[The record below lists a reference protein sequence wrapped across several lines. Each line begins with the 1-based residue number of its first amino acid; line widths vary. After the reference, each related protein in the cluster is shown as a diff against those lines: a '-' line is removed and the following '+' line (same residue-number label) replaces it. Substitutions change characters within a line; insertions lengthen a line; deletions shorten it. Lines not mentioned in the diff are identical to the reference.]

1 MSKIRRLRVF
11 AGPNGS
17 GKSTLFQAFSEKFN
31 AGYFINS
38 DLLEK
43 ELSEHGFI
51 NLELYNITTNQEEW
65 EYFCESTHA
74 KTLIKKSKEIG
85 HQIEIYI
92 KENVIVDKSKDTHS
106 YEASLITSFIRHLLF
121 RDKQSFSFET
131 VMSHPSKL
139 DEIIYAKEKGYK
151 TYLYF
156 ICLDDPE
163 LNISRVQDRVQKGG
177 HAVGDDKIVERY
189 SKTLENLLPA
199 IKLVDK
205 AYIFDNSSTM
215 TLIAESVHSNIT
227 INVDEEDLPN
237 WFIDYI
243 LNKV

>member
-1 MSKIRRLRVF
+1 MSKIKRLRVF

-31 AGYFINS
+31 AGIFINS

-43 ELSEHGFI
+43 ELSERRFI
-51 NLELYNITTNQEEW
+51 NLEQYQITTNQEEW
-65 EYFCESTHA
+65 EYFCQSPHA
-74 KTLIKKSKEIG
+74 KTLIEKSEEIG
-85 HQIEIYI
+85 HNIHIYI
-92 KENVIVDKSKDTHS
+92 KENILVDKSKDTHS
-106 YEASLITSFIRHLLF
+106 YEASLITSFIRTQLF
-121 RDKQSFSFET
+121 HHKQSFSFET

-139 DEIIYAKEKGYK
+139 DEIMYAKENGYK

-163 LNISRVQDRVQKGG
+163 LNISRVQDRIEKGG
-177 HAVGDDKIVERY
+177 HPVDDNKIVERY
-189 SKTLENLLPA
+189 SRTLENLLPA

-205 AYIFDNSSTM
+205 AYLFDNSDTM
-215 TLIAESVHSNIT
+215 TLIAESIHSNIT
-227 INVDEEDLPN
+227 INTDGKDIPN

-243 LNKV
+243 INKL

>member
-1 MSKIRRLRVF
+1 MPKVRRLRVF

-31 AGYFINS
+31 TGPFINS

-51 NLELYNITTNQEEW
+51 NLDLYNIITSQEEW
-65 EYFCESTHA
+65 ESFCESTHA
-74 KTLIKKSKEIG
+74 KTLIEKSESIG
-85 HQIEIYI
+85 HKIEIYI
-92 KENVIVDKSKDTHS
+92 KENVMVDKSKDTHS

-121 RDKQSFSFET
+121 HHKQSFSFET

-139 DEIIYAKEKGYK
+139 DEIIHAKENGYR

-163 LNISRVQDRVQKGG
+163 LNISRVQDRIKKGG
-177 HAVGDDKIVERY
+177 HVVGDHKIIERY
-189 SKTLENLLPA
+189 SRTLENLLPA

-205 AYIFDNSSTM
+205 AYIFDNSNTM
-215 TLIAESVHSNIT
+215 TLIAESVSSNMT
-227 INVDEEDLPN
+227 IHVDDDDLPN
-237 WFIDYI
+237 WFINYVI
-243 LNKV
+243 NKI